1 MASKS
6 KNNKTEKNDFHSKQL
21 RRNQIIFGIVAVLL
35 ILSMALS
42 ALSLLKF

>member
-6 KNNKTEKNDFHSKQL
+6 KNKVEKNDYHSRQI
-21 RRNQIIFGIVAVLL
+21 RRNQVIFGVIAVIL

-42 ALSLLKF
+42 MVKF